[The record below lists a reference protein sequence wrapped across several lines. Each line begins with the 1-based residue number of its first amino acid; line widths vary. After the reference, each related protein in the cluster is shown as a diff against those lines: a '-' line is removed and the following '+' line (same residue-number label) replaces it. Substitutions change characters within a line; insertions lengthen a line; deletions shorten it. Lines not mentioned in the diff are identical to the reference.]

1 MVRAIVLI
9 IMLFSL
15 SGCFLTT
22 GPGLFA
28 ASTAVFINT
37 KKTLSDH
44 AMSWMT
50 GQDCSTLEYT
60 KGKGYCLPMEGEEPP
75 AAAANLAMGSHC
87 YRTLGRVTCYTQ
99 PDDLASD
106 YARLQ

>member
-9 IMLFSL
+9 IALFSL

-28 ASTAVFINT
+28 ASTAVFVNT
-37 KKTLSDH
+37 KKTISDH

-50 GQDCSTLEYT
+50 GQDCSTLEYSR
-60 KGKGYCLPMEGEEPP
+60 GSGYCQPMNGEEPP
-75 AAAANLAMGSHC
+75 EMGENLAMGPYC

-99 PDDLASD
+99 PDNLASD